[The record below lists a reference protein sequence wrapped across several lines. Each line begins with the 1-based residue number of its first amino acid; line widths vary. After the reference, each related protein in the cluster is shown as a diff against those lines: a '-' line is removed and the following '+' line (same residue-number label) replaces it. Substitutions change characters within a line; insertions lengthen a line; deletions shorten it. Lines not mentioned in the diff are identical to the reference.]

1 MSILKFI
8 LSILD
13 FLQNSLESA
22 TLVPNNTRLK
32 PSSPSFA
39 RTLLI
44 AWLFLGCQTVQ
55 IEQKNNSSTTT
66 STTLSEISSTA
77 EENITNI
84 EPTPIVE
91 NSNSIE
97 NISSQESS
105 EQNISIIDTII
116 YETSTIN
123 EPEPI
128 IPTPTPQPSPQPT
141 PQPTPQP
148 IIEEAKDYK
157 TKFINENS
165 CDQIIDKVFLEICYD
180 YSLKVAKSVAY
191 TLEGDLVNE
200 LNIQERP
207 SFYQEE
213 SIDKP
218 YRAKSSDY
226 THSGYDRGHLA
237 PDAAFDW
244 SQESLDATYSL
255 ANIIP
260 QVPEVNRY
268 MWIKVEAYARD
279 KAIDLGEITVVNV
292 VKYGNDNLHIGE
304 DNITVSIGY
313 YKILFN
319 RDESYEE
326 CFYYANDINASSE
339 DDNLSKHKVDC
350 HNI

>member
-8 LSILD
+8 LSILI
-13 FLQNSLESA
+13 
-22 TLVPNNTRLK
+22 T
-32 PSSPSFA
+32 
-39 RTLLI
+39 
-44 AWLFLGCQTVQ
+44 WLFLGCQTVQ
-55 IEQKNNSSTTT
+55 IEENNNSIPI
-66 STTLSEISSTA
+66 STTLSETSSTV

-105 EQNISIIDTII
+105 EQNSSIIDNII
-116 YETSTIN
+116 CETSTIN

-128 IPTPTPQPSPQPT
+128 IIRPTPTV
-141 PQPTPQP
+141 QPTPQP
-148 IIEEAKDYK
+148 IIEEPKDYK

-165 CDQIIDKVFLEICYD
+165 CDQIIDKEFLEICYD
-180 YSLKVAKSVAY
+180 YSFKVAKSVAY

-200 LNIQERP
+200 LNIEERP
-207 SFYQEE
+207 SFYEDE
-213 SIDKP
+213 SIDEQ
-218 YRAKSSDY
+218 YRAKYSDY

-244 SQESLDATYSL
+244 SQESLEATYSL

-260 QVPEVNRY
+260 QVPEVNRH
-268 MWIKVEAYARD
+268 MWVKVEAYARD
-279 KAIDLGEITVVNV
+279 KAVELGEITVVNV
-292 VKYGNDNLHIGE
+292 VKYGDNNLHIGE

-319 RDESYEE
+319 TNESYEE
-326 CFYYANDINASSE
+326 CFYYANDINVSSRG
-339 DDNLSKHKVDC
+339 DNLSKHKVDC
-350 HNI
+350 QNI

>member
-8 LSILD
+8 LSIL
-13 FLQNSLESA
+13 
-22 TLVPNNTRLK
+22 
-32 PSSPSFA
+32 
-39 RTLLI
+39 I
-44 AWLFLGCQTVQ
+44 AWLFLGCGTVQ
-55 IEQKNNSSTTT
+55 VEQENNSSTPI
-66 STTLSEISSTA
+66 LSVLGISSSV
-77 EENITNI
+77 EENSTNI
-84 EPTPIVE
+84 EPISIVE
-91 NSNSIE
+91 NSEINSSRVQE
-97 NISSQESS
+97 VQPTISTEET
-105 EQNISIIDTII
+105 EQINTPI
-116 YETSTIN
+116 IN
-123 EPEPI
+123 ETPI
-128 IPTPTPQPSPQPT
+128 IESTPIPI
-141 PQPTPQP
+141 PTPQP
-148 IIEEAKDYK
+148 IVEEPKDYK
-157 TKFINENS
+157 AKFINENS
-165 CDQIIDKVFLEICYD
+165 CNQILDKEFLEICYD

-191 TLEGDLVNE
+191 TLEGDLMNE

-237 PDAAFDW
+237 PDASFDW

-260 QVPEVNRY
+260 QVPKVNRY

-292 VKYGNDNLHIGE
+292 VKYGNDNLHIGD

-319 RDESYEE
+319 TDESYEE

-350 HNI
+350 HTI

>member
-8 LSILD
+8 LSILI
-13 FLQNSLESA
+13 
-22 TLVPNNTRLK
+22 T
-32 PSSPSFA
+32 
-39 RTLLI
+39 
-44 AWLFLGCQTVQ
+44 WLFLGCQTVQ
-55 IEQKNNSSTTT
+55 VEQENNSSTPILSVLGISSEVEENSTHIEPIPIIENSDIET
-66 STTLSEISSTA
+66 ISTQESEPNSTTTE
-77 EENITNI
+77 
-84 EPTPIVE
+84 
-91 NSNSIE
+91 
-97 NISSQESS
+97 
-105 EQNISIIDTII
+105 TII
-116 YETSTIN
+116 NETPTIE
-123 EPEPI
+123 EPEPTI
-128 IPTPTPQPSPQPT
+128 IIPTPAPTPTPQPI
-141 PQPTPQP
+141 
-148 IIEEAKDYK
+148 IIEEPKDYK

-191 TLEGDLVNE
+191 ILEGDLVNE

-268 MWIKVEAYARD
+268 MWVKVEAYARD
-279 KAIDLGEITVVNV
+279 KAIDFGEITVVNV
-292 VKYGNDNLHIGE
+292 VKYGDNNLHIGE

-319 RDESYEE
+319 TDESYEE
-326 CFYYANDINASSE
+326 CFYYANDINANSE

-350 HNI
+350 HTI